1 MSYKSPF
8 SGLKVVDLSQGI
20 AGPYCAMLL
29 AQYGADVIKVE
40 PPEGDWSRYLG
51 PNWGGHTPFSIA
63 GNLGKR
69 SVTLD
74 LKEEADKARLWHLLD
89 TADVFFEGFRPGVIE
104 RLGFSYEAVSKR
116 NPRVLYVSVS
126 GFGQHGPLAK
136 KPAMDPVLQAFTGFM
151 VANADSRGMPQRAA
165 PIIVDMSTALYAF
178 QGVSAALY
186 ARRDEESGRKIE
198 VSLLEAAAN
207 LQCVRMMQNYLQGD
221 LPATVTAP
229 AGNFACSNGYLFVI
243 VLRQA
248 NFDTACGVLGLDDM
262 VNNAR
267 YASVDARRQHM
278 DEVNAR
284 FAEKFATQTAE
295 YWSERLT
302 QAGIQNEQILDYA
315 QFLEHEHVTST
326 GLISWLNQSGMD
338 ATVPMPN
345 VPGAPA
351 LIPGSTLALAPR
363 AGEHTDEILSQ
374 FETKNAES

>member
-20 AGPYCAMLL
+20 AGPYCALLL

-136 KPAMDPVLQAFTGFM
+136 AGNGPRTTSFHRLYGGQRRQSRHAAARCANHRGYVHGAVRFPCFRGFI
-151 VANADSRGMPQRAA
+151 RA
-165 PIIVDMSTALYAF
+165 T
-178 QGVSAALY
+178 
-186 ARRDEESGRKIE
+186 DEGGRKIE
-198 VSLLEAAAN
+198 VSLLEP
-207 LQCVRMMQNYLQGD
+207 
-221 LPATVTAP
+221 LPT
-229 AGNFACSNGYLFVI
+229 F
-243 VLRQA
+243 
-248 NFDTACGVLGLDDM
+248 
-262 VNNAR
+262 
-267 YASVDARRQHM
+267 SV
-278 DEVNAR
+278 
-284 FAEKFATQTAE
+284 F
-295 YWSERLT
+295 
-302 QAGIQNEQILDYA
+302 G
-315 QFLEHEHVTST
+315 
-326 GLISWLNQSGMD
+326 
-338 ATVPMPN
+338 
-345 VPGAPA
+345 
-351 LIPGSTLALAPR
+351 
-363 AGEHTDEILSQ
+363 
-374 FETKNAES
+374 